1 MSFIAG
7 YLLGLEE
14 GGINPSASKC
24 SLDGIKSLKTLGTI
38 TFGSIVCE
46 VKEPYQFTSGYVNVN
61 SSGNTVHQAYKA
73 SVIVNDMVAAYSY
86 YDYVFTDVTT
96 YRNDGSIYTER
107 LTDFKLTDI
116 GYEGSA
122 NYIFNIIPFYT
133 CSYTTY
139 DSAYESTSSFSQ
151 SGNSCVYFQYDRDIF
166 TNLGTKEYAA
176 FAATCSNAMKSN
188 SPVVNIF
195 E

>member
-38 TFGSIVCE
+38 TFGNIVCE
-46 VKEPYQFTSGYVNVN
+46 VKEPYQFTSGYVSVD
-61 SSGNTVHQAYKA
+61 SSSNTVRQAYKA
-73 SVIVNDMVAAYSY
+73 SVVINGTVAGYSY

-96 YRNDGSIYTER
+96 YRNDGSIYTEKC
-107 LTDFKLTDI
+107 TDFKLTDI
-116 GYEGSA
+116 GYSGSA
-122 NYIFNIIPFYT
+122 NYIFNIVPRYE
-133 CSYTTY
+133 CLGTY
-139 DSAYESTSSFSQ
+139 HDSADDWTSTSTT
-151 SGNSCVYFQYDRDIF
+151 SGSGCVYFNYDRDIF
-166 TNLGTKEYAA
+166 TNLGTEEYAA
-176 FAATCSNAMKSN
+176 FAATCSNEMKAN

>member
-1 MSFIAG
+1 MTFAEAARIMMS
-7 YLLGLEE
+7 
-14 GGINPSASKC
+14 GGVNPSTSKC

-38 TFGSIVCE
+38 TFGGIVCE
-46 VKEPYQFTSGYVNVN
+46 VKEPYQFTSGYVYVD
-61 SSGNTVHQAYKA
+61 SSYNTVRQAYKA

-86 YDYVFTDVTT
+86 YDYIFTDVTT

-133 CSYTTY
+133 CYYTTH
-139 DSAYESTSSFSQ
+139 DSAYESTSSFST

-166 TNLGTKEYAA
+166 TNLGTREYAE
-176 FAATCSNAMKSN
+176 FAATCSNEMKHN
-188 SPVVNIF
+188 RPVINIF
-195 E
+195 K